1 MDKKFVILPDVT
13 CDLNKD
19 LQKEFDIELIKGHV
33 KYPNG
38 KEETSMVDW
47 TECSFL
53 KEPTAEIFYSELKKD
68 PEGFAT
74 APANV
79 YEYYNVF
86 EKYVQNGQAILS
98 MSISSG
104 MSGTYNFTLQAR
116 EMILEKYPQAD
127 IRCFDSLR
135 FGPGFGLM
143 AIWASILR
151 GEGKTL
157 DETVQ
162 FLEENKKRFHQMG
175 WLDDLS
181 FVAKKGRI
189 SHPKAFFGKLIGVKP
204 LGEFGSSGITSVVG
218 KAKGEKSA
226 YKAIIEYIAQ
236 TIENPTEQIILI
248 AQTNRRPQA
257 EVLEKMIQERF
268 HPKAIYISD
277 VYPACG
283 INIGPG
289 LMAAYYIGTPISDD
303 LSQEKELITKILAE

>member
-1 MDKKFVILPDVT
+1 MDKKFIILPDVT

-19 LQKEFDIELIKGHV
+19 LQKEFDIEIIKGHV

-38 KEETSMVDW
+38 KEEPSMTDW
-47 TECSFL
+47 ADCSYL
-53 KEPTAEIFYSELKKD
+53 NEHVAEEFYRELKKD
-68 PEGFAT
+68 PDGFAT

-79 YEYYNVF
+79 YEYYNTF
-86 EKYVQNGQAILS
+86 EKYVQNGQAVLS

-143 AIWASILR
+143 AIWASLLR
-151 GEGKTL
+151 KEGKTL

-189 SHPKAFFGKLIGVKP
+189 SQPKAFFGKLIGVKP

-248 AQTNRRPQA
+248 AQTSRRPQA
-257 EVLEKMIQERF
+257 EVLKTMIEEKF

-303 LSQEKELITKILAE
+303 LSKEKELIAKILAE